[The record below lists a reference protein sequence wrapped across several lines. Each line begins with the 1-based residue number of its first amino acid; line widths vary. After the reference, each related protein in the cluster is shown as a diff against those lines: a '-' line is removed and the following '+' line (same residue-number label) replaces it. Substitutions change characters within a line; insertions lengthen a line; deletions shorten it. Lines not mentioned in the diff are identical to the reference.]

1 MTDNQDGKKG
11 PSLPTGDALT
21 YSKYLKFPDL
31 LSLQKPINDPPA
43 HDEMLFIIIHQSYEL
58 WFKQIIFELD
68 ALVDYMGRDDLIS
81 SFRLLDRICEIFR
94 VLIQQIDIIETMTP
108 VEFNRFRANLHPA
121 SGFQSYQFR
130 ELELMAGANIE
141 DYQKFSSLEPE
152 WKTMLNTR
160 EERQNLKEAFLET
173 LKRNRLLSS
182 TSHDEVLSAIS
193 RIYATPE
200 MLALQNLCEYLIR
213 FDEQIS
219 LWRFR
224 HVQMVERMI
233 GMKPGTGGSLGVS
246 YLAQT
251 LKRRFF
257 PELWEART
265 GMGGAKY

>member
-1 MTDNQDGKKG
+1 MDAEKDKG

-21 YSKYLKFPDL
+21 YSKYLRVPDL
-31 LSLQKPINDPPA
+31 LSLQNPINDPPA
-43 HDEMLFIIIHQSYEL
+43 HDEMLFIVIHQVYEL

-68 ALVDYMGRDDLIS
+68 SLVGYLGKDDLIS
-81 SFRLLDRICEIFR
+81 SFRLLDRVCEIFR
-94 VLIQQIDIIETMTP
+94 VLIQQIDILETMTP
-108 VEFNRFRANLHPA
+108 VEFNLFRSNLHPA

-130 ELELMAGANIE
+130 ELELMAGASIE

-152 WKTMLNTR
+152 WKNMLATR
-160 EERQNLKEAFLET
+160 KERKNLRQAFLET
-173 LKRNRLLSS
+173 LKHNRLLS
-182 TSHDEVLSAIS
+182 TTAHEEVVSAIS
-193 RIYATPE
+193 RIYEAPE
-200 MLALQNLCEYLIR
+200 LLALRNLCEYLIR

-233 GMKPGTGGSLGVS
+233 GMKPGTGGSLGVA